1 MSEMTRMSPRYE
13 AGPTSP
19 DGHGTLDRVEPE
31 YPEFPEFVDPGPEQP
46 PYGPAAWPP
55 PGPVPEP
62 PSGPAGRREVTG
74 LLIMLVAAALLP
86 LVAATQSVY
95 TVTEFG
101 AVARA
106 EFSVDAWG
114 NFSPEAA
121 SYPVAHAPRF
131 GILLL
136 AATAGFVLLA
146 VVAAGLLR
154 ERSARP
160 ATAAA
165 GVAGAAA
172 GLVGLLIGTVGA
184 MTLEIQSAFDTYRVG
199 FEGPVQ
205 VRLRIGGAV
214 WLTAA
219 AMVAGVLAVAAA
231 VRVRRSV
238 TVLPRSPH

>member
-1 MSEMTRMSPRYE
+1 M
-13 AGPTSP
+13 
-19 DGHGTLDRVEPE
+19 EPE

-46 PYGPAAWPP
+46 PYGPAGWPP
-55 PGPVPEP
+55 PGPVARPPSEP
-62 PSGPAGRREVTG
+62 PPGPAGRREVTG

-136 AATAGFVLLA
+136 AATADFAL
-146 VVAAGLLR
+146 
-154 ERSARP
+154 
-160 ATAAA
+160 
-165 GVAGAAA
+165 
-172 GLVGLLIGTVGA
+172 
-184 MTLEIQSAFDTYRVG
+184 
-199 FEGPVQ
+199 
-205 VRLRIGGAV
+205 
-214 WLTAA
+214 
-219 AMVAGVLAVAAA
+219 
-231 VRVRRSV
+231 
-238 TVLPRSPH
+238 